1 MKNRYLSG
9 LLGVCIISVVA
20 AKAQEPVPV
29 KQQTPDKP
37 FIFSQLPER
46 SICTPAELQELF
58 RSNSSTSIA
67 IHLSGGKLLR
77 GVISEKI
84 ERSPGVT
91 SINIKLSDYPGA
103 LFNLSQNAQPGQSPV
118 IKGRIIHPQAGD
130 VLVLTQEKDQYLL
143 QKKAQK
149 FFMTE

>member
-9 LLGVCIISVVA
+9 LLGVCIISAVA
-20 AKAQEPVPV
+20 TKAQEPVHV

-37 FIFSQLPER
+37 YIFSQLPDR
-46 SICTPAELQELF
+46 SICGPAELQELF
-58 RSNSSTSIA
+58 RSNSSTSIS

-77 GVISEKI
+77 GVITEKI
-84 ERSPGVT
+84 ERSPGIT

-103 LFNLSQNAQPGQSPV
+103 LFNLSSYTQPGQSPV

-130 VLVLTQEKDQYLL
+130 VLVLSLENDQYLL